1 MLQTFAPLKKYHI
14 YYENHI
20 ILNMHVILH
29 PDDLGEILSL
39 CEQIASQFP
48 AWSSVVKHA
57 FLKTSKKLLLK
68 FIVTS
73 SSKVLSTS

>member
-1 MLQTFAPLKKYHI
+1 
-14 YYENHI
+14 
-20 ILNMHVILH
+20 MHVMLH

-57 FLKTSKKLLLK
+57 FLKTYIKMLLSLLLLHPPR
-68 FIVTS
+68 F
-73 SSKVLSTS
+73 